1 LIDTEFWKG
10 KSVLVT
16 GHTGFKG
23 SWLSLWL
30 SHLGAKVHGYA
41 LDAEGQ
47 PNLYQLASVGNV
59 VNSSIGDIRNP
70 KSLNTFVDSCK
81 PDIIFHLA
89 AQSLVRASFQDPVST
104 IETNV
109 MGTVNIL
116 EAARKSE
123 STKAMV
129 VITTDKC
136 YENKEWNWGYREN
149 EALGGHDPY
158 SASKACAE
166 LITQSW
172 RLSFIGQSGNDL
184 QPVAVATARAGNVI
198 GGGDWS
204 ADRLIPTILN
214 SITSEQNI
222 VLRHPTAIRPWQHVL
237 EPLAGYLLL
246 AEKLLNEGSPW
257 DTAWNFGPMDSDAKP
272 VNWITDKLIEG
283 FESSAHWTQDPNVHL
298 HEASQLK
305 LDCSKARDVLG
316 WSPVWNL
323 PQCLDEIVHWHQAH
337 QQGANMQ
344 DECINTIERYNRSS
358 AQKLKEGY

>member
-1 LIDTEFWKG
+1 MIDTEFWKG

-30 SHLGAKVHGYA
+30 SHLGANVHGYA
-41 LDAEGQ
+41 LQAEDQ
-47 PNLYQLASVGNV
+47 PNLYQLASVGSV
-59 VNSSIGDIRNP
+59 VDSTIGDIRNADT
-70 KSLNTFVDSCK
+70 LNTVVGTCK

-89 AQSLVRASFQDPVST
+89 AQPLVRASFQDPVTT

-116 EAARKSE
+116 EAARESG
-123 STKAMV
+123 STKAVV

-166 LITQSW
+166 LISQSW
-172 RLSFIGQSGNDL
+172 RLSFMGKSGNDSHAC
-184 QPVAVATARAGNVI
+184 AVATARAGNVI

-214 SITSEQNI
+214 SISAAEDI
-222 VLRHPTAIRPWQHVL
+222 VLRHPNAIRPWQHVL
-237 EPLAGYLLL
+237 EPLAGYLML
-246 AEKLLNEGSPW
+246 AEKLFNEGSPW
-257 DTAWNFGPMDSDAKP
+257 DEAWNFGPMDSDVKP
-272 VNWITDKLIEG
+272 VSWVTDTLIQY
-283 FESSAHWTQDPNVHL
+283 FESSVHWTQEPNVLL

-305 LDCSKARDVLG
+305 LDCSKAREILG
-316 WSPVWNL
+316 WTPVWNL
-323 PQCLDEIVHWHQAH
+323 SFCLEEIFRWHQAH
-337 QQGANMQ
+337 QQGANMH
-344 DECINTIERYNRSS
+344 DECISTIERYNSVIT
-358 AQKLKEGY
+358 

>member
-1 LIDTEFWKG
+1 MIDTEFWKG

-30 SHLGAKVHGYA
+30 SHLGATVHGYA
-41 LDAEGQ
+41 LDAEGE
-47 PNLYQLASVGNV
+47 PNLYQLATVDNE
-59 VNSSIGDIRNP
+59 VNSFIGDVRDPI
-70 KSLNTFVDSCK
+70 SLNKFVDACK

-89 AQSLVRASFQDPVST
+89 AQAFVRASFLDPVST

-109 MGTVNIL
+109 MGTVNVL
-116 EAARKSE
+116 EAARKSG
-123 STKAMV
+123 TAKAMV
-129 VITTDKC
+129 VVTTDKC

-166 LITQSW
+166 LVTQSW
-172 RLSFIGQSGNDL
+172 RLSFMGQNGIDS
-184 QPVAVATARAGNVI
+184 QSCAVATARAGNVI

-204 ADRLIPTILN
+204 VDRLIPTILE
-214 SITSEQNI
+214 SITNKQDI
-222 VLRHPTAIRPWQHVL
+222 VLRHPNAIRPWQHVL

-246 AEKLLNEGSPW
+246 AQKLFNEGSPW
-257 DTAWNFGPMDSDAKP
+257 DEAWNFGPMDSDAKP
-272 VNWITDKLIEG
+272 VNWITDRLIEN
-283 FESSAHWTQDPNVHL
+283 FDSSVRWIQEPDVQL

-305 LDCSKARDVLG
+305 LDCSKAREILG

-323 PQCLDEIVHWHQAH
+323 SYCLEEIVRWHQAY
-337 QQGANMQ
+337 QAGADMQ
-344 DECINTIERYNRSS
+344 AECINTIGRYNKS
-358 AQKLKEGY
+358 LT

>member
-1 LIDTEFWKG
+1 VIDTQFWKG

-41 LDAEGQ
+41 LDAQGQ

-59 VNSSIGDIRNP
+59 VNSFIGDIRNP
-70 KSLNTFVDSCK
+70 KSLNAFVDSCE

-89 AQSLVRASFQDPVST
+89 AQPLVRASFQDPVST

-136 YENKEWNWGYREN
+136 YENKEWSWGYREN

-158 SASKACAE
+158 RASKACAE

-172 RLSFIGQSGNDL
+172 RLSFMGQSGNDA

-204 ADRLIPTILN
+204 ADRLIPTILH
-214 SITSEQNI
+214 SITSDQNI

-257 DTAWNFGPMDSDAKP
+257 DTAWNFGPVDTDAKP
-272 VNWITDKLIEG
+272 VNWVTDKLIDS
-283 FESSAHWTQDPNVHL
+283 FESSARWTQDSNVQL

-305 LDCSKARDVLG
+305 LDCSKARNELG

-323 PQCLDEIVHWHQAH
+323 HQCLDEIVHWHQAH
-337 QQGANMQ
+337 QQGAIMQ
-344 DECINTIERYNRSS
+344 DECINTIERYNAESHN
-358 AQKLKEGY
+358 LKDGY

>member
-1 LIDTEFWKG
+1 MIDTAFWKR

-30 SHLGAKVHGYA
+30 SQLGANVHGYA
-41 LDAEGQ
+41 LEAEGE
-47 PNLYQLASVGNV
+47 PNLYQLAAVDNI
-59 VNSSIGDIRNP
+59 VNSCLGDIRNP
-70 KSLNTFVDSCK
+70 SSLNTFVGSCK

-89 AQSLVRASFQDPVST
+89 AQPLVRASFQDPVCT
-104 IETNV
+104 VETNV

-129 VITTDKC
+129 VVTTDKC

-158 SASKACAE
+158 SASKSCAE

-172 RLSFIGQSGNDL
+172 RLSFMGQSGIDTKL
-184 QPVAVATARAGNVI
+184 CDVATARAGNVI

-204 ADRLIPTILN
+204 TDRLIPTILN
-214 SITSEQNI
+214 SITASQDI
-222 VLRHPTAIRPWQHVL
+222 VLRHPNAIRPWQHVL

-246 AEKLLNEGSPW
+246 AQKLFDEGSPW
-257 DTAWNFGPMDSDAKP
+257 AQAWNFGPADSDAKP
-272 VNWITDKLIEG
+272 VSWITDKLINDL
-283 FESSAHWTQDPNVHL
+283 ESSVRWMQDSDVQL

-305 LDCSKARDVLG
+305 LDCSKAREVLK

-323 PQCLDEIVHWHQAH
+323 SNCLEEIVSWHFAH
-337 QQGANMQ
+337 QRGRNMQ
-344 DECINTIERYNRSS
+344 DECMRTIERYNR
-358 AQKLKEGY
+358 AG

>member
-1 LIDTEFWKG
+1 MIGTEFWKG

-30 SHLGAKVHGYA
+30 SHFGANVHGYA
-41 LDAEGQ
+41 LDAEGE

-70 KSLNTFVDSCK
+70 ESLNTFVASCN
-81 PDIIFHLA
+81 PEIIFHLA
-89 AQSLVRASFQDPVST
+89 AQPLVRLSFQDPAYTV
-104 IETNV
+104 ETNV

-129 VITTDKC
+129 IITTDKC

-172 RLSFIGQSGNDL
+172 RLSFMGQTGSDSHAC
-184 QPVAVATARAGNVI
+184 AVATARAGNVI

-204 ADRLIPTILN
+204 ADRLIPTILD
-214 SITSEQNI
+214 SITNEQDI
-222 VLRHPTAIRPWQHVL
+222 ILRHPNAIRPWQHVL

-246 AEKLLNEGSPW
+246 AEKLFVEGSPW
-257 DTAWNFGPMDSDAKP
+257 ATAWNFGPMDSDAKP
-272 VNWITDKLIEG
+272 VNWITNELIKN
-283 FESSAHWTQDPNVHL
+283 FESSVRWTQEPDVQL

-305 LDCSKARDVLG
+305 LDCSKAREVLG

-323 PQCLDEIVHWHQAH
+323 SYCLEEIVRWHQAH

-344 DECINTIERYNRSS
+344 DECISTIERYNS
-358 AQKLKEGY
+358 AFS